1 MQVAVVTRAAALSVG
16 PRHWCKLGD
25 GGWSLADIPAEG
37 TAAGALRWGRKWRV
51 SGSAKSPMCLGKS
64 EGLGSNGK

>member
-25 GGWSLADIPAEG
+25 GG
-37 TAAGALRWGRKWRV
+37 GALRTSRQREQPQV
-51 SGSAKSPMCLGKS
+51 P
-64 EGLGSNGK
+64 